1 MPRAKQLT
9 GQGHNPIHH
18 QTGCL
23 KDSDSV
29 AASECALPHDSTH
42 QQTHS
47 SPSTRK
53 PTQASRPVSPTRGQT
68 PEARKPCSFDAG
80 QMLPWDQLGPAPANA
95 TFGTPPTPYPA
106 SDLKQALESLGPA
119 ARLHDYSLPNSGLV
133 IDLWL
138 GFTYLCESSSA
149 RAYLCPYLSCF
160 LRNRQFKSQ
169 YDLIYQLFFHGVCAC
184 VFVCVLPKKSVSI
197 SWLPNLFSC
206 RFFIILVFIFMIK
219 IYSKYF

>member
-29 AASECALPHDSTH
+29 AASECALPHGSNH

-53 PTQASRPVSPTRGQT
+53 PTQASRPASPTRGQT
-68 PEARKPCSFDAG
+68 PEARKPCSFNAG

-95 TFGTPPTPYPA
+95 TFGTPPPTSYSP
-106 SDLKQALESLGPA
+106 SDLKQALESLAPA
-119 ARLHDYSLPNSGLV
+119 ARLR
-133 IDLWL
+133 
-138 GFTYLCESSSA
+138 TQ
-149 RAYLCPYLSCF
+149 LCPP
-160 LRNRQFKSQ
+160 
-169 YDLIYQLFFHGVCAC
+169 GCAC
-184 VFVCVLPKKSVSI
+184 VPC
-197 SWLPNLFSC
+197 LFSH
-206 RFFIILVFIFMIK
+206 
-219 IYSKYF
+219 

>member
-29 AASECALPHDSTH
+29 AASECALPHGSTH

-119 ARLHDYSLPNSGLV
+119 ARL
-133 IDLWL
+133 
-138 GFTYLCESSSA
+138 
-149 RAYLCPYLSCF
+149 RAQLCPQGVHACLVCSATRSYLT
-160 LRNRQFKSQ
+160 L
-169 YDLIYQLFFHGVCAC
+169 YDPIDFSTPGFPIPHR
-184 VFVCVLPKKSVSI
+184 LPEFAQVHV
-197 SWLPNLFSC
+197 
-206 RFFIILVFIFMIK
+206 R
-219 IYSKYF
+219 